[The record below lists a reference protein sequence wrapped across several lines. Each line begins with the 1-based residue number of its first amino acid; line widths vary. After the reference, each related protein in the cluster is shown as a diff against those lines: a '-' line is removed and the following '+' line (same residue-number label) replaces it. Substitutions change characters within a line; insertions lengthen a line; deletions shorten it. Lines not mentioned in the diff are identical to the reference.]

1 MSDILLEEYIA
12 RINRVL
18 DYIDTHLS
26 EEMTLEELASVACF
40 SKSHFHRVFQG
51 VVGETLFQFIQR
63 LRIEKAAQML
73 QAKKRMSVTEIF
85 YECGFTNHAAFSRAF
100 KQSFGMSPSAWRA
113 LAIDKSNISTT
124 LSNDCIQQRSYS
136 KAHALL
142 HDYTSFSGRTQK
154 GSDAMQAV
162 QGKVRVQEWKDTTVA
177 YVRHIGPYVG
187 DSALFETLFKKI
199 CGWAGTRG
207 LLNKDTEFLVI
218 YHDDLAITDED
229 KLRISVCVTVPDN
242 TEVSGEIGKTV
253 IPKGTYAMARFT
265 IKSSEFSEAWQWVYS
280 TWLPSSGYQSGD
292 NPCFELYPGEPNE
305 DGSMEVDICISVKPM

>member
-1 MSDILLEEYIA
+1 MIEPLLEEYIS

-18 DYIDTHLS
+18 DHIDTHLS
-26 EEMTLEELASVACF
+26 DEMTLEELASVACF
-40 SKSHFHRVFQG
+40 SKYHFHRVFQG

-73 QAKKRMSVTEIF
+73 HAKKRMSVTEIF

-100 KQSFGMSPSAWRA
+100 KQTFGMSPSVWRA
-113 LAIDKSNISTT
+113 SVDEKSNISTT
-124 LSNDCIQQRSYS
+124 LSNDGIQQRSYR

-154 GSDAMQAV
+154 GSGAMQTV
-162 QGKVRVQEWKDTTVA
+162 QGKVRVEEWKDTTVA

-187 DSALFETLFKKI
+187 DSALFDTLFKKI

-207 LLNKDTEFLVI
+207 LLGKDSQYIVI

-229 KLRISVCVTVPDN
+229 KLRISVCVTVPEK
-242 TEVSGEIGKTV
+242 TEVSGEIGKMT
-253 IPKGTYAMARFT
+253 IPKGTYAMARFVLR
-265 IKSSEFSEAWQWVYS
+265 SDEFSAAWQWVYS

-292 NPCFELYPGEPNE
+292 NPCFELYPGDPKE
-305 DGSMEVDICISVKPM
+305 DGSMEVDICISVKPL